1 MIVRPLCMKTQLQ
14 NTCMFISM
22 KWIFISLFIGKM
34 IWIDTLSHPQGS
46 WPSKS
51 HEMTNPL
58 LDTTKCLSYF
68 DNFQSKHN
76 TVVMKPMYLRY
87 WSRINVSSTNH
98 PNTKILRAMR
108 PPQEAV
114 TISIPWMYTRTI
126 ITLMAVAQ
134 VIQARYNATPV

>member
-34 IWIDTLSHPQGS
+34 IWIDTLSHPKGL
-46 WPSKS
+46 WTSKS
-51 HEMTNPL
+51 CKITNPL
-58 LDTTKCLSYF
+58 LDTTKYLSYF
-68 DNFQSKHN
+68 DNFQSKHHG
-76 TVVMKPMYLRY
+76 VVMYLRY

-98 PNTKILRAMR
+98 PSTKILRAMR

-114 TISIPWMYTRTI
+114 TISIPWMYTSTI